1 MTTTTYRLTGKITP
15 KARPRLGQG
24 RAYLPQNYRDWKDDA
39 IVQLIT
45 QSLPAQ
51 PITRAEV
58 AIAIGGKQ
66 TGDLDNIAG
75 AILDALVQ
83 AGVLLDDRLSVVQ
96 KLSIA
101 HHREREP
108 GASIEISPP
117 ISELPNIE
125 LLGNSLTARELR
137 QQRGYIGHIRPKT
150 IKGHKYYYWIYYDRG
165 KRIEKYMGTDL
176 KGSIERVRSIG
187 DPLK

>member
-1 MTTTTYRLTGKITP
+1 MIYQLTGKITP

-51 PITRAEV
+51 PMTRAEV
-58 AIAIGGKQ
+58 AILIGGKQ

-83 AGVLLDDRLSVVQ
+83 AGVLLDDRISVY
-96 KLSIA
+96 
-101 HHREREP
+101 
-108 GASIEISPP
+108 ISSQFP
-117 ISELPNIE
+117 II
-125 LLGNSLTARELR
+125 GKIH
-137 QQRGYIGHIRPKT
+137 QGQR
-150 IKGHKYYYWIYYDRG
+150 
-165 KRIEKYMGTDL
+165 
-176 KGSIERVRSIG
+176 SN
-187 DPLK
+187 

>member
-1 MTTTTYRLTGKITP
+1 MIYQLTGKITP

-51 PITRAEV
+51 PITRAEI

-83 AGVLLDDRLSVVQ
+83 SGVLLDDRLSVVH

-117 ISELPNIE
+117 TPELPNIE
-125 LLGNSLTARELR
+125 LLGNSPTARELR

-150 IKGHKYYYWIYYDRG
+150 IKGHKYYYWIYYDRC
-165 KRIEKYMGTDL
+165 KRVEKYIGTDL
-176 KGSIERVRSIG
+176 DGAIERVRSIG